1 MLTDVICSPSLPPPT
16 LSFFPLS
23 VFLSLFSL
31 TFSLPLSLSLF
42 ILWSV
47 RVLFLF
53 SMIFSGFFS
62 PPLFPSVFAF
72 NFLSHHARK
81 VTLGARPRLQCQ
93 QIMWRYHL
101 IADDLPRALCLQLTR
116 SSSWRSINT
125 TWPAR
130 GPKRCP
136 SILSALSSTIS
147 ASRYLKLLPRL
158 RSLLLLFFDRKSTEQ
173 ILWHFV
179 DFPENMF
186 AQGAAK
192 KLRIHF
198 WRVIWMPGN
207 GLLAWMS

>member
-1 MLTDVICSPSLPPPT
+1 MLFVLLPFLPQLSLSSLSLCFFVSLFFNFSIT
-16 LSFFPLS
+16 SLSFFIHPMVCQGS
-23 VFLSLFSL
+23 FF
-31 TFSLPLSLSLF
+31 FPWF
-42 ILWSV
+42 FFW
-47 RVLFLF
+47 F
-53 SMIFSGFFS
+53 FFS
-62 PPLFPSVFAF
+62 PSLFPSVFAF

-81 VTLGARPRLQCQ
+81 VTLGVRPRLQCQ